1 MSKQSE
7 AVRLWLAGNGIKNKE
22 CAEKIGTS
30 TPNISNY
37 LAGRRAFSKRIADKF
52 SEVYGFSIPF
62 LLYGE
67 GTLFPSQTI
76 VDSSIVN
83 NGNVHGN
90 GSSININQANAA
102 LQAENERLRNEVEWL
117 REQLS
122 KKQ

>member
-37 LAGRRAFSKRIADKF
+37 LAGRRAFSKKIADKF

-67 GTLFPSQTI
+67 GSLFPTQSIINSGNVTGNGNNVSISQT
-76 VDSSIVN
+76 
-83 NGNVHGN
+83 
-90 GSSININQANAA
+90 NAA

-117 REQLS
+117 RSQLS
-122 KKQ
+122 K